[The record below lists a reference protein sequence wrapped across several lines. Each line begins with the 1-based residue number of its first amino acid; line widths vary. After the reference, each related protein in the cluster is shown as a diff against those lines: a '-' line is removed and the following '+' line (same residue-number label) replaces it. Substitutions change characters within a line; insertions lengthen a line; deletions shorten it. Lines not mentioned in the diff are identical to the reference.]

1 RRPGRVAHIAMPVF
15 AGAPDPDRLAALCN
29 VGDNHDLRAARHAPA
44 FAEDVEFDLAKAARE
59 GNLLWWRDVLV
70 AKENDAV
77 LVVGPL
83 DRGERGIIER
93 SGEIGAADL
102 GAQSGAGRY
111 DLERHRTSY
120 MRACSAVILPQ
131 LQAAE

>member
-1 RRPGRVAHIAMPVF
+1 MFYFFFFFFSSRRRHTRSLRDWSSDVCSS
-15 AGAPDPDRLAALCN
+15 DLRLAALCN

-44 FAEDVEFDLAKAARE
+44 FAGDVEFDLAKAAGE
-59 GNLLWWRDVLV
+59 GNLLWWRNVLV

-83 DRGERGIIER
+83 DRGERGIVER

-111 DLERHRTSY
+111 DLERHRTS
-120 MRACSAVILPQ
+120 
-131 LQAAE
+131 